1 MFMRLLHLSINGEY
15 EKIFSQFYN
24 TIVLPQLQKMDGCK
38 MAGLIKSNSDKGK
51 FISLTLWDEEN
62 QAERY
67 EKSKVYENLTEQVS
81 QFLSESSEWKVQL
94 SDDYKLEYKP
104 VPEAPFK
111 ANYAVAVKTSSTKSS
126 PEQPSGM
133 YVRIVSVKIQSG
145 MVEEFR
151 DIYSKEIIPALGET
165 KGCTFAYLTENMQEE
180 NEFLS
185 ISVWEDKSFADEYE
199 ANGRFEE
206 LTSKVK
212 HTFSKFYL
220 WKMEL
225 EQESKGKVETSEDM
239 KIDNY
244 TMVTG
249 KGFN

>member
-1 MFMRLLHLSINGEY
+1 MRLVHLSINGEF

-24 TIVLPQLQKMDGCK
+24 TIVLPQLQNMEGCK
-38 MAGLIKSNSDKGK
+38 MAGLIKSNSENGQ
-51 FISLTLWDEEN
+51 FISLTLWDEEK
-62 QAERY
+62 QAEKY

-94 SDDYKLEYKP
+94 SDDHRLEYKP
-104 VPEAPFK
+104 SSETPVK
-111 ANYAVAVKTSSTKSS
+111 RNYAVAVSTKNINSYS
-126 PEQPSGM
+126 GQRSGM
-133 YVRIVSVKIQSG
+133 YTRIVSAKIQPDK
-145 MVEEFR
+145 VEEFKN
-151 DIYSKEIIPALGET
+151 IYSNEIIPELETT
-165 KGCTFAYLTENMQEE
+165 KGCSFVYLIESLKEE

-199 ANGRFEE
+199 ASGKFDE
-206 LTSKVK
+206 LKEKVK

-249 KGFN
+249 KNFN

>member
-15 EKIFSQFYN
+15 ENTFSRFYN
-24 TIVLPQLQKMDGCK
+24 AIVMPQLQKMDGCK
-38 MAGLIKSNSDKGK
+38 MAGLIKSNTDTGK
-51 FISLTLWDEEN
+51 FVSLTLWDEKA

-67 EKSKVYENLTEQVS
+67 EQSEVYKNLSEQVRS
-81 QFLSESSEWKVQL
+81 FLADSSEWKIQL
-94 SDDYKLEYKP
+94 TDDYKVEYKQM
-104 VPEAPFK
+104 PETPFQG
-111 ANYAVAVKTSSTKSS
+111 NYAVAVKTHSNKSS

-133 YVRIVSVKIQSG
+133 YVRIVSVRIQSG
-145 MVEEFR
+145 MVDEFK
-151 DIYSKEIIPALGET
+151 DIYSKEIIPALGVT
-165 KGCTFAYLTENMQEE
+165 KGCTFAYLTENMQEDD
-180 NEFLS
+180 EFLS

-199 ANGRFEE
+199 ASGKFEQ
-206 LTSKVK
+206 LTAKVK

-225 EQESKGKVETSEDM
+225 EQESKGKIETSEDM